1 MHVCYSSI
9 INYFYLIIKIKI
21 HFDYLLLV
29 TYLCVILLSS
39 LIVVTSYTGN
49 MIQFSVDI
57 DTFVYIIDQS
67 FIPMSNFDVYS

>member
-1 MHVCYSSI
+1 M
-9 INYFYLIIKIKI
+9 KI

>member
-1 MHVCYSSI
+1 M
-9 INYFYLIIKIKI
+9 NYFYLKIKMKI

>member
-1 MHVCYSSI
+1 LHVCYSSI
-9 INYFYLIIKIKI
+9 MNYFYLKIKMKI